1 MIELLEKHRSQ
12 LIELCVQHRVKSLE
26 LFGSAATEAGFQ
38 QGNSDIDFL
47 VEFQELPAGTSADT
61 YFSLLEKLEHLLQHR
76 VDLVMVRAIN
86 NTYFLQRINQTR
98 ELLYAA

>member
-1 MIELLEKHRSQ
+1 MIALIKKHRTQ

-26 LFGSAATEAGFQ
+26 LFGSAATGEFCQ
-38 QGNSDIDFL
+38 ENSDIDFL
-47 VEFQELPAGTSADT
+47 VDFEELPQGTCADA
-61 YFSLLEKLEHLLQHR
+61 YFSLLEKLEQLLQRR

-86 NTYFLQRINQTR
+86 NSYFLQKINQTR